1 MAKDKSHQI
10 DWRGMQIL
18 ADEFT
23 GTVSGSLTGQT
34 AVAVTWTAANP
45 NITPDGAITI
55 ANGGTPTVA
64 ELQQFCV
71 ELNAKIAAII
81 VALD

>member
-1 MAKDKSHQI
+1 MSQANVI
-10 DWRGMQIL
+10 DYGKTKIK
-18 ADEFT
+18 AAGFI
-23 GTVSGSLTGQT
+23 GPISAPGA
-34 AVAVTWTAANP
+34 AVDPIAVTWTTANP

-71 ELNAKIAAII
+71 ELNAKIAALSAKIG
-81 VALD
+81 